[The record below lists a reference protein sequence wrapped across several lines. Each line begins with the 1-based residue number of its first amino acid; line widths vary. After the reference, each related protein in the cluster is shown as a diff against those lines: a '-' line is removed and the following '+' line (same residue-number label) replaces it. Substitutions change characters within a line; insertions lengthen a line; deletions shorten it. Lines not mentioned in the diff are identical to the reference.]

1 MLGLLKLIEI
11 KLESLHKLKG
21 SIVLDIAHNIPKNHF
36 EDWQPDLAASLLK
49 DFDSEEHNLLDV
61 LHFFQG
67 TFGYIDKELIPLLAK
82 FFNLSRAEVHGVISF
97 YHDFRELKPA
107 SYVLKICQAE
117 SCQAMGCRKLTT
129 ELKAAL
135 DIDFH
140 ETSTEA
146 DITLEP
152 VYCLGNCSCS
162 PNLMINSQLFSRVT
176 SESLKRI
183 LQRFKEA
190 QHD

>member
-1 MLGLLKLIEI
+1 MLDR
-11 KLESLHKLKG
+11 
-21 SIVLDIAHNIPKNHF
+21 VRNIPKNRF
-36 EDWQPDLAASLLK
+36 KDWQTDLAVDLLK
-49 DFDSEEHNLLDV
+49 NFDNEEHNLLDA
-61 LHFFQG
+61 LHSFQD

-97 YHDFRELKPA
+97 YHDFRDEKPA

-117 SCQAMGCRKLTT
+117 SCQAMGSRKLTA

-135 DIDFH
+135 NIDFH
-140 ETSTEA
+140 ETNAEA

-162 PNLMINSQLFSRVT
+162 PNLTINSEMFSRV
-176 SESLKRI
+176 SNESLKQI
-183 LQRFKEA
+183 LQGLKA
-190 QHD
+190 TQHD

>member
-1 MLGLLKLIEI
+1 M
-11 KLESLHKLKG
+11 
-21 SIVLDIAHNIPKNHF
+21 LDIAHNVPKNHF
-36 EDWQPDLAASLLK
+36 EDWQLELAAKLLK

-97 YHDFRELKPA
+97 YHDFRDEKPA
-107 SYVLKICQAE
+107 AYVLKICQAE
-117 SCQAMGCRKLTT
+117 SCQAMGSNKLTT

-135 DIDFH
+135 NIDFH
-140 ETSTEA
+140 ETSTA
-146 DITLEP
+146 TDITLEP

-162 PNLMINSQLFSRVT
+162 PNLMINSQMFSRVT
-176 SESLKRI
+176 SESLTQI
-183 LQRFKEA
+183 LQGLTEE